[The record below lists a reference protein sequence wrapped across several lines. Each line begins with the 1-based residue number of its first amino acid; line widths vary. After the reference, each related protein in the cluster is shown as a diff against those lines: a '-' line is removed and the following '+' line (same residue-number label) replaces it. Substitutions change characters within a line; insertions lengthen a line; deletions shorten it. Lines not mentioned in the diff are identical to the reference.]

1 MSDDLEKKNL
11 LKGTLGRRE
20 LIKLGGVVLGGSAA
34 AAVLAACGGPATPPA
49 AAPASSAA
57 PSSAP
62 ASASPSST
70 AGSASAKPSG
80 SAPASASASSSSSVA
95 ASSSAAAKPSGSAGK
110 VIKAA
115 FVYLGTANDH
125 GWTNAH
131 DDGRKFVEQQLG
143 SQVQTA
149 FTENVPEEAA
159 SQRVFE
165 DYGQKGYDVVYGTS
179 FGYMDFMLAAAK
191 NFPNT
196 KYEHCAGF
204 KTAPNLSTYMIAQ
217 EDGRYLNGIL
227 AGKMTKTNTLGF
239 IGSFPIPEVVRDL
252 NGWAQGV
259 RSVNPQAKIHVV
271 WINTWFDP
279 PKETTAANSLL
290 DLKADVLA
298 SVTDSP
304 AMSQAAA
311 ARKVYACG
319 SDSDQTSYAPTAI
332 LSCAV
337 YKWGPHYLKSVKSIM
352 DGTWK
357 NDQVYYHM
365 KDGAIDATPPASFIP
380 ADVAKLAND
389 AQAKLKAGQLD
400 IWAGP
405 ISDNKG
411 KQLIGANQTLG
422 DIYTGSAPLPG
433 QTKTDAY
440 IQSDQM
446 NWALDIIVGD
456 IPKS

>member
-1 MSDDLEKKNL
+1 GPGAASAKPA
-11 LKGTLGRRE
+11 
-20 LIKLGGVVLGGSAA
+20 VSAA
-34 AAVLAACGGPATPPA
+34 ASPA
-49 AAPASSAA
+49 
-57 PSSAP
+57 
-62 ASASPSST
+62 
-70 AGSASAKPSG
+70 ASAKPSG
-80 SAPASASASSSSSVA
+80 VA
-95 ASSSAAAKPSGSAGK
+95 TGK
-110 VIKAA
+110 VIKAG

-131 DDGRKFVEQQLG
+131 DDGRKYVEQQLG
-143 SQVQTA
+143 AQVQTA
-149 FTENVPEEAA
+149 FTENVPEEAT
-159 SQRVFE
+159 SQRIFE
-165 DYGQKGYDVVYGTS
+165 DYGQKGFDVVYGTS

-196 KYEHCAGF
+196 KFEHCAGF

-227 AGKMTKTNTLGF
+227 AGKMTKSNVLGF
-239 IGSFPIPEVVRDL
+239 LGSFPIPEVVRDID
-252 NGWAQGV
+252 GWAAGV

-279 PKETTAANSLL
+279 PKETSAANSLL
-290 DLKADVLA
+290 DLNADVLA

-311 ARKVYACG
+311 ARKRFACG

-337 YKWGPHYLKSVKSIM
+337 YNWGPHYLKSVKSIQT
-352 DGTWK
+352 GAWK

-365 KDGAIDATPPASFIP
+365 KDGAIFATPPASFIP
-380 ADVAKLAND
+380 ADVAQLAND

-405 ISDNKG
+405 ITDNKG
-411 KQLIGANQTLG
+411 NKIITQGQTLG
-422 DIYTGSAPLPG
+422 DAYKGAAPLPG

-446 NWALDIIVGD
+446 NWALDNLIGD